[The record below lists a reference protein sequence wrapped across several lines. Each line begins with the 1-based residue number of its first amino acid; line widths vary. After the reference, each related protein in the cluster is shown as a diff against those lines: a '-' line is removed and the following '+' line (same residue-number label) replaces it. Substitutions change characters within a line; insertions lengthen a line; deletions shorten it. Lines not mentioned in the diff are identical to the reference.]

1 MPHEAAETRPLLW
14 DQAAVSRE
22 AHWRQGCL
30 CQWVWGTVPCC
41 RAVCSAGS
49 VGLGHPA
56 CSAHSQ
62 TLSSLGLRAAAPRAT
77 LQVSHMRPASAVP
90 EPEPLPPT
98 PTP

>member
-41 RAVCSAGS
+41 RAVCSAGER
-49 VGLGHPA
+49 GP
-56 CSAHSQ
+56 
-62 TLSSLGLRAAAPRAT
+62 RAPR
-77 LQVSHMRPASAVP
+77 LLRS
-90 EPEPLPPT
+90 LPDPQF
-98 PTP
+98 PGAAGCSPQGHLAGIPHEAHISGA